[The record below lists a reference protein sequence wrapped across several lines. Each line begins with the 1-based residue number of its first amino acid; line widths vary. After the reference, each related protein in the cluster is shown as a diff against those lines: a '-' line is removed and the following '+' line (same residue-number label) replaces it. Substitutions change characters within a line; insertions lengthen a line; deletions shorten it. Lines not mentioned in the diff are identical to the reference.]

1 MQNIFST
8 LFTILLIYFLIT
20 FFFRFLFVILR
31 FILARSLK
39 KRFQGG
45 PKQGRTYR
53 SNDINSEDVIDAEF
67 TEVKK

>member
-1 MQNIFST
+1 MQNILST

-39 KRFQGG
+39 KRFRGG
-45 PKQGRTYR
+45 FKQERTYH
-53 SNDINSEDVIDAEF
+53 SKDINSEDVIDAEF
-67 TEVKK
+67 TEIKK